1 MNEMFIKGKVFGA
14 IIVSAIKI
22 YHEDDDDDDNTY
34 APETILHTYIN
45 LFNDMKDIKISR
57 TNWHVK

>member
-14 IIVSAIKI
+14 IIVPAIKI
-22 YHEDDDDDDNTY
+22 YNDDDDDDNTY

-57 TNWHVK
+57 TN